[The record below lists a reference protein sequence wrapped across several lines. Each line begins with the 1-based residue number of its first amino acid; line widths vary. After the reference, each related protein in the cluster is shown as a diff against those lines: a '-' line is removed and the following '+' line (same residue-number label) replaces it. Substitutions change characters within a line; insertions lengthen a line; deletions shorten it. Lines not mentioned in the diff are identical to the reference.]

1 MGKIIAFA
9 NQKGGVGKTTSAV
22 NIAASVGILG
32 KSVLLIDLDPQ
43 GNTTSG
49 VGINKKNL
57 KSTSY
62 ELLIDEIDAAQA
74 IVETEFKNLSVIP
87 SNISLAGA
95 EFDLYQLDNREYR
108 LKKQLEAVKDNY
120 DYIFID
126 CPPSLGMITVN
137 ALAAADAVIIPM
149 QCEYYALEG
158 LSQLMITIRK
168 IKQLYNPELEICGI
182 LITMFNGRLILTMQ
196 VISELKKYYSDKL
209 FKTPVSRNV
218 KLSEAPSFGKPVY
231 YHDKSSKGAVEY
243 LEVAKELIE
252 RICAQ
257 KQGENNHG

>member
-22 NIAASVGILG
+22 NIAASVGIHG
-32 KSVLLIDLDPQ
+32 KKVLLIDLDPQ

-57 KSTSY
+57 KATSY
-62 ELLIDEIDAAQA
+62 EILIGEIEAEKA
-74 IVETEFKNLSVIP
+74 IIKTEFENLSVIP

-108 LKKQLEAVKDNY
+108 LKEQLKEVKGKY

-158 LSQLMITIRK
+158 LSQLMLTIRK
-168 IKQLYNPELEICGI
+168 IKQLYNADLEICGI

-209 FKTPVSRNV
+209 FKTPISRNV
-218 KLSEAPSFGKPVY
+218 RLSEAPSFGTPVY
-231 YHDKSSKGAVEY
+231 YHDKSSKGSKEY
-243 LEVAKELIE
+243 LDVAKELIA
-252 RICAQ
+252 RI
-257 KQGENNHG
+257 

>member
-137 ALAAADAVIIPM
+137 ALAAADAVIIPI

-231 YHDKSSKGAVEY
+231 YHDKSSKGANEY

-252 RICAQ
+252 RI
-257 KQGENNHG
+257 

>member
-209 FKTPVSRNV
+209 FKTPVARNV

-252 RICAQ
+252 RI
-257 KQGENNHG
+257 

>member
-108 LKKQLEAVKDNY
+108 LKKQLEAVKDIF
-120 DYIFID
+120 DYFFID

-252 RICAQ
+252 RI
-257 KQGENNHG
+257 

>member
-22 NIAASVGILG
+22 NIAASVGIHG
-32 KSVLLIDLDPQ
+32 KNVLLIDLDPQ

-62 ELLIDEIDAAQA
+62 EILIGEIEAEKA
-74 IVETEFKNLSVIP
+74 IIKTEFENLSVIP

-108 LKKQLEAVKDNY
+108 LKEQLEEIKGKY

-158 LSQLMITIRK
+158 LSQLMLTIRK
-168 IKQLYNPELEICGI
+168 IKQLYNADLEICGI

-209 FKTPVSRNV
+209 FKTPISRNV
-218 KLSEAPSFGKPVY
+218 RLSEAPSFGTPVY
-231 YHDKSSKGAVEY
+231 YHDKASKGAKEY
-243 LEVAKELIE
+243 LDVAKELIA
-252 RICAQ
+252 RI
-257 KQGENNHG
+257 